1 MIVSG
6 PGQDWSIPPAAE
18 QAEFVIAAVL
28 ADPVAKAV
36 LFRAHNLDLPDW
48 ALMAGAVYKAVWN
61 AMTGRPGGYGIN
73 DYDLAYFDAGDL
85 SAEAE
90 AAIVG
95 PAEASFADLPVP
107 VEICN
112 QARVHLWFN
121 AQYGTDRVAI
131 RDTMD
136 ALRHFASPTHAI
148 AIRLDSEGRPEV
160 LAPFGL
166 EPVFSPVVRP
176 AAGLAGPDG
185 WNRKIAEQASL
196 WPELEFLPARV

>member
-1 MIVSG
+1 MSA
-6 PGQDWSIPPAAE
+6 PGHGWSVPPDTQ
-18 QAEFVIAAVL
+18 QADYVIAAVL
-28 ADPVAKAV
+28 ADPLAKTV
-36 LFRAHNLDLPDW
+36 LERAHGLGLPDW

-73 DYDLAYFDAGDL
+73 DYDLAYFDARDL

-90 AAIVG
+90 LAVVG
-95 PAEASFADLPVP
+95 PAEAAFADLSVP
-107 VEICN
+107 VEVCN

-121 AQYGTDRVAI
+121 AQYGTDRVPL

-148 AIRLDSEGRPEV
+148 AIRLDQEARPEL

-166 EPVFSPVVRP
+166 EPVFSRVVRP
-176 AAGLAGPDG
+176 VPGLAGPDG
-185 WNRKIAEQASL
+185 WNRKIAEQALL
-196 WPELEFLPARV
+196 WPELEFLPVRL